1 MNSTSKGEIAPRPPP
16 DFVLSDAELVALTG
30 YKQARNQ
37 AAWVR
42 EQYRIPAAVNGAGEC
57 VVVRAHLL
65 AAASAVNG
73 KQRPQVLQVRKRRQ

>member
-1 MNSTSKGEIAPRPPP
+1 MDVPDLLAPPP

-37 AAWVR
+37 AAWIR
-42 EQYRIPAAVNGAGEC
+42 EMYRIPAAVNGAGEC

-65 AAASAVNG
+65 AAATPVSG
-73 KQRPQVLQVRKRRQ
+73 KRPQVLAVRKRRQTV